1 MKKLRKEK
9 SLVIDDCKGYT
20 EFYII
25 QGGKDLEVG
34 DDGLKV
40 ADDATKRVLTTAFK
54 KQLKNKLG
62 NRVILNR
69 FIELVS

>member
-1 MKKLRKEK
+1 M
-9 SLVIDDCKGYT
+9 
-20 EFYII
+20 
-25 QGGKDLEVG
+25 G